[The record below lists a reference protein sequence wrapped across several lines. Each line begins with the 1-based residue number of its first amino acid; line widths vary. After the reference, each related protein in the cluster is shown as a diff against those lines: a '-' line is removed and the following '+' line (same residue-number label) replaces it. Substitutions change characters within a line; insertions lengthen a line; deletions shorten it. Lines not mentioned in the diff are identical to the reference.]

1 MDDLLAR
8 IKERLEEELTFY
20 DEMEDRFG
28 LHYCIMLVQSPDVYL
43 INVYDMNEH
52 FRKVDRIKKVA
63 PDMLA
68 IFFLPKDIA
77 HQKLVVDRAG
87 ELLRERGITN
97 YHIGVACERG
107 RKSEDV
113 LRRALKNLRL
123 AMEENKEAVCEF
135 CGFKE

>member
-1 MDDLLAR
+1 MDDLLNQ
-8 IKERLEEELTFY
+8 IKERLEEELKFY

-43 INVYDMNEH
+43 VNVYDMMEH

-63 PDMLA
+63 PDILA
-68 IFFLPKDIA
+68 IFFLPKDVA

-87 ELLRERGITN
+87 ELLRERGITD
-97 YHIGVACERG
+97 YHIGVACDREN
-107 RKSEDV
+107 SHDV